1 VSRCWSRATH
11 VFLVVVV
18 FVALTGYYTY
28 PLILHPARTLLV
40 GLGDYPTETSMVT
53 WNAWATFHAPGR
65 LFQPPFFYPYSNGV
79 AYQQS
84 AFFTGLLAATPLSLG
99 LQPVH
104 AVNLLLLASVVA
116 SGALT
121 YFLAYSVTRQVL
133 PSLLAGV
140 VFAFYPNRLDH
151 IGQFTFQQAF
161 LYPLIVWAWCRFL
174 LDGRWV
180 HVLLVAIALWAQ
192 TLSSLYNAFA
202 LAFLLAALTAAI
214 WLLRP
219 GLFTLSRL
227 SRAALA
233 AVGLGLGLVPFAR
246 PYLAIHREL
255 GFQRVLDEA
264 DVFGMDLLSILDP
277 GQFNLL
283 YGGHLVSLG
292 RSEGG
297 LFPGFVALLLSGLA
311 VAFYGRRL
319 LDSPRPR
326 WIRLAALALVGTA
339 AVALGAIGLAIAVGK
354 VRMAL
359 GDVRIL
365 KFTRLTWPVLI
376 LPVLVLG
383 AVALEGR
390 RRREG
395 ALDSREWMLTAGF
408 LVVFTYLLCL
418 TPTLQ
423 VRGESWG
430 TTLFHWVYHYLPGAS
445 AFRAPGRWSLVFVL
459 PLALLVALGA
469 RALADRMPSGWGPAV
484 LGLLLV
490 ALLAEYNIKP
500 IPWQTLPSTPPV
512 YQRLRA
518 EDGDFAILQIPIY
531 ERASDAWAM
540 LWALEHGKLV
550 VNGHGGFALDTWN
563 ELIYAADTR
572 DPDRFSAAVQSIYP
586 LRYVV
591 VHPWLLGRVWAPM
604 VDMIREG
611 KVAAL
616 TSSGV
621 IGGDELYRVEGTPQT
636 GYRIRRH
643 FSSAWARRHPSAQY
657 ALALAEDPEVSAR
670 VEVRFNRRLLRT
682 YPASVRDR
690 LPLEPPLPAA
700 DRNEVE
706 FRHVYT
712 LPPEVTRT
720 RSYQIGQTGVASPVD
735 LVVRSQGREAGR
747 QASIRV
753 NGHEL
758 VSQRHRGYWVVGL
771 DPGDG
776 QPIGVGK
783 FDTHRTVQESAH
795 LAAFIKAFPR
805 GSIIVVAGLD
815 ETTWQLTDQA
825 LAAFR
830 SIGGQIDPR
839 PAFGQSHLLVGVLGA
854 QPGQAIEALGPGPLV
869 VTVGR
874 DRPAGLRLEAFE
886 LS

>member
-1 VSRCWSRATH
+1 MSGCWSRATH
-11 VFLVVVV
+11 VCLVVVV
-18 FVALTGYYTY
+18 FGALTGYYTY
-28 PLILHPARTLLV
+28 PLALHPARTLLV

-99 LQPVH
+99 LPPVH
-104 AVNLLLLASVVA
+104 TVNLLLLASMVA

-121 YFLAYSVTRQVL
+121 YFLAHSLTGQVF

-161 LYPLIVWAWCRFL
+161 LYPLVVWAWYRFL

-202 LAFLLAALTAAI
+202 LAFLLAGLTAAV

-227 SRAALA
+227 SRAGLAASGLALA
-233 AVGLGLGLVPFAR
+233 LLPFAR
-246 PYLAIHREL
+246 PYMTVQREL
-255 GFQRVLDEA
+255 GFRRVLDEA

-297 LFPGFVALLLSGLA
+297 LFPGFVALLLAGLA
-311 VAFYGRRL
+311 VASYARRS
-319 LDSPRPR
+319 LDSPMPR
-326 WIRLAALALVGTA
+326 WVRFAALGLVGAA
-339 AVALGAIGLAIAVGK
+339 AVTLGAIGLAIAVGK
-354 VRMAL
+354 MRVVL
-359 GDVRIL
+359 GGVQVL
-365 KFTRLTWPVLI
+365 KFTRLTWYVLI
-376 LPVLVLG
+376 LPVLALG
-383 AVALEGR
+383 ALALEGR

-395 ALDSREWMLTAGF
+395 PLESREWILAAVF
-408 LVVFTYLLCL
+408 LVAFTYVLCL
-418 TPTLQ
+418 APTLQ
-423 VRGESWG
+423 VRGEFWG
-430 TTLFHWVYHYLPGAS
+430 TTLFHWVYIYIPGAS

-469 RALADRMPSGWGPAV
+469 RALADRMPWRWRPV
-484 LGLLLV
+484 VPGLLLV

-500 IPWQTLPSTPPV
+500 IPWQTLPPTPAV
-512 YQRLRA
+512 YERLRA

-550 VNGHGGFALDTWN
+550 VNGHGGFALATWN
-563 ELIYAADTR
+563 ELIEAADTR
-572 DPDRFSAAVQSIYP
+572 DPNRLSAAIQSIYP

-591 VHPWLLGRVWAPM
+591 VHPWLLGAVWAPM
-604 VDMIREG
+604 VDMLREG

-616 TSSGV
+616 TRSGA

-636 GYRIRRH
+636 GSRIRRH
-643 FSSAWARRHPSAQY
+643 FSSAWARRHPSAEY
-657 ALALAEDPEVSAR
+657 TLALAEDHEVSAR
-670 VEVRFNRRLLRT
+670 VEVRFNGRLLRAHS
-682 YPASVRDR
+682 ASVRDR

-706 FRHVYT
+706 FLHVYAP
-712 LPPEVTRT
+712 LPEVTRT
-720 RSYQIGQTGVASPVD
+720 RSYQIGHTGVASPAD
-735 LVVRSQGREAGR
+735 LVVRSGGRDAGR

-753 NGHEL
+753 NGHEII
-758 VSQRHRGYWVVGL
+758 SRRHRGYWVAGL
-771 DPGDG
+771 DPDG
-776 QPIGVGK
+776 RPIAVGK
-783 FDTHRTVQESAH
+783 FDTHRAVDESGR
-795 LAAFIKAFPR
+795 LAAFIGAFAP
-805 GSIIVVAGLD
+805 GSIVVVAALD

-830 SIGGQIDPR
+830 SIGGQVDPR
-839 PAFGQSHLLVGVLGA
+839 SAFGQSHLLVGVRGA
-854 QPGQAIEALGPGPLV
+854 QPGEAIEAVGPGLLA

-886 LS
+886 LH